1 MIKQSMIS
9 FMTGILVVVLFPL
22 ALVNAQEK
30 LTLSVDDAVQL
41 GFKNNKSLHLSLMKV
56 RNSEAK
62 AGETN
67 ASMLPSLKFNGS
79 YTRLSDIPPALFTLP
94 PAFTQML
101 PPSVKIPPMEFSPS
115 ISNNYSLKFSLSQP
129 LFTGSRLSN
138 SSKLASYSSM
148 ATNEDYNK
156 DKEELVYNIKN
167 GYWSLYKAV
176 QLKNVIDENV
186 NQIKAHLTDAN
197 NLLKQGLITDN
208 DVLKLKVQLSNVMY
222 SQVDLDNGV
231 KLAKIALN
239 NVIGIPLSTEIAIQ
253 VDTNIT
259 EIQIAD
265 MDALVDIALGNRPD
279 VKAANYRIKASESG
293 VKIAQA
299 GWFPQIYLYGDYLYN
314 RPNSRVFPAKDAFKD
329 TWDAGITLSFDI
341 WNWGTTIHQ
350 THQAESQLEQARDA
364 LGIIKDAIT
373 LEVTQNYLNV
383 EQAKEKINIAKISVS
398 QAEENMRVTES
409 KFKNG
414 LALSSD
420 MVDAEV
426 ALLQAKTNYTNS
438 LVDYELA
445 KARLEKSVG
454 NQSL

>member
-1 MIKQSMIS
+1 MIKKGMTS
-9 FMTGILVVVLFPL
+9 FITGILIIVILPMTFL
-22 ALVNAQEK
+22 NAQGK
-30 LTLSVDDAVQL
+30 LTLSVEDAVQL
-41 GFKNNKSLHLSLMKV
+41 GFKNNKSLHLSMMKV

-62 AGETN
+62 VSETN
-67 ASMLPSLKFNGS
+67 ANMLPSLKFNGS
-79 YTRLSDIPPALFTLP
+79 YTRLSDIPPAYLSLP
-94 PAFTQML
+94 SALSQFMPGGPIQ
-101 PPSVKIPPMEFSPS
+101 ISPS
-115 ISNNYSLKFSLSQP
+115 ILNNYGLKLSFSQP

-138 SSKLASYSSM
+138 SSKLANYSSL
-148 ATNEDYNK
+148 ATGEDYNK
-156 DKEELVYNIKN
+156 DKEELAYNVKN
-167 GYWSLYKAV
+167 SYWSLYKAI

-197 NLLKQGLITDN
+197 NLLQQGLLTDN

-222 SQVDLDNGV
+222 SQVDLNNGV
-231 KLAKIALN
+231 RLAKIALN
-239 NVIGIPLSTEIAIQ
+239 NVIGIPLSTEVDIQ

-265 MDALVDIALGNRPD
+265 IDALVEIALNNRPD
-279 VKAANYRIKASESG
+279 VKAANYRIKAGESG

-299 GWFPQIYLYGDYLYN
+299 SWFPQIYLYGDYLYN
-314 RPNSRVFPAKDAFKD
+314 RPNSRVFPAQDAFKD
-329 TWDAGITLSFDI
+329 TWDAGITLTFDI
-341 WNWGTTIHQ
+341 WNWGTTVHQ
-350 THQAESQLEQARDA
+350 THQAEAQLEQARDA
-364 LGIIKDAIT
+364 LGIVKDAIT
-373 LEVTQNYLNV
+373 LEVTQNYLSV

-445 KARLEKSVG
+445 KAKLEKSVG